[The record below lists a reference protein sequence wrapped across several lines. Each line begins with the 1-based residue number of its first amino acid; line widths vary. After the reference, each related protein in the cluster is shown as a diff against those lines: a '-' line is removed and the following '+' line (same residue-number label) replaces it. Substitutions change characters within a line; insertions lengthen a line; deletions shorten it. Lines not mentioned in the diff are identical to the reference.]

1 MQLVEVY
8 TLHLESAQA
17 ALARLA
23 QVLGATVG
31 NPSTTRACI
40 ASLGGD
46 YQLIRVGVEREQWS
60 RVSIKLVCRRGAGKS
75 RVRKSCSR
83 KPTVF

>member
-1 MQLVEVY
+1 VQLVEVY
-8 TLHLESAQA
+8 ALHLESAQA

-46 YQLIRVGVEREQWS
+46 YQLIRVGVERLGDQALGE
-60 RVSIKLVCRRGAGKS
+60 LG
-75 RVRKSCSR
+75 
-83 KPTVF
+83 TVGVGGVDEVNP